1 MNIEPKDRIIF
12 PLDVNDADEAIALV
26 KKLNPYVGTF
36 KIGLEFINSM
46 LASVIASSEK
56 EAAENLAKIRTLFR
70 LLDGKIFWD
79 GKFDDIPNTVAGASA
94 SVVKIG
100 VKMFNVHASA
110 GKESVKKAVQ
120 NKGSALV
127 LGVTVLTS
135 IDEKEC
141 ESIFGDKPGSKV
153 VIFARMLKEAGA
165 DGIIC
170 SPQELQYLAEHKE
183 FDDLLK
189 ITPGVRP
196 EWAASGDQ
204 KRVMTPYDAILFG
217 ATGLVIG
224 RPIRQPPENVG
235 DSVRAA
241 LKIQEEIR
249 NAEQKIN
256 SMRKNVKRCRE

>member
-1 MNIEPKDRIIF
+1 MDIEPKDRIIF
-12 PLDVNDADEAIALV
+12 PLDVNKVDEAIALV
-26 KKLNPYVGTF
+26 RKLNPYVGLF

-46 LASVIASSEK
+46 LASLIAVSEK
-56 EAAENLAKIRTLFR
+56 EAAENLAKIRTLFS
-70 LLDGKIFWD
+70 LLEGKIFWD

-110 GKESVKKAVQ
+110 GKESVKKAVE
-120 NKGSALV
+120 NKGKALV

-135 IDEKEC
+135 IDEREC
-141 ESIFGDKPGSKV
+141 KSIFGDKPGPKV
-153 VIFARMLKEAGA
+153 VMFARMLKEAGA

-170 SPQELQYLAEHKE
+170 SPQELEFLSKYRE
-183 FDDLLK
+183 FDDMLK

-196 EWAASGDQ
+196 DWAAAGDQ
-204 KRVMTPYDAILFG
+204 KRVMTPFEAIIFG

-224 RPIRQPPENVG
+224 RPIRSPPEGVG
-235 DSVRAA
+235 DSIQAA

-249 NAEQKIN
+249 RAEEKL
-256 SMRKNVKRCRE
+256 KNLKKKM